1 MAQWQPLSPSQH
13 HLMGWKP
20 FTHYRFI
27 ANNTLAP
34 ICVSEL
40 LAINGA
46 MPLAF
51 TKTPQGNFQ
60 LVAVQGLENQQNLY
74 VGNDG
79 KWLGRY
85 VPAVHRGYPF
95 RLQLFENKSFILCGD
110 MDAEWLHQH
119 AEPEDTHI
127 FNEQGALTPPVKDI
141 VTFLQNVQ
149 KDLQRTRA
157 IVAQLAD
164 ANLIEPWPV
173 QFPLPGALKGE
184 KQRVDGLH
192 RINETTLRTLAPE
205 TIAKLAANGAL
216 STAYAQLLSQGRIN
230 DLIKRHTERGQH
242 HNNAEKVDLESLFND
257 DEDDD
262 FEFNFDA

>member
-1 MAQWQPLSPSQH
+1 MTQWKPLSPSKH
-13 HLMGWKP
+13 HLMGWKS
-20 FTHYRFI
+20 FTHYLFI

-51 TKTPQGNFQ
+51 TKTPKGNFQ
-60 LVAVQGLENQQNLY
+60 LVAVQGLESQQNLY
-74 VGNDG
+74 VGSDG

-95 RLQLFENKSFILCGD
+95 RLQLAENGSFILCGD
-110 MDAEWLHQH
+110 MDAEWLNQH
-119 AEPEDTHI
+119 AVPEDTRV
-127 FNEQGALTPPVKDI
+127 FNEQGELTPPMKDV

-164 ANLIEPWPV
+164 ANLMEPWPV
-173 QFPLPGALKGE
+173 TFPLPEASQG
-184 KQRVDGLH
+184 KQRIEGLY
-192 RINETTLRTLAPE
+192 RISESHLRALPPE
-205 TIAKLAANGAL
+205 VLAKLTQSGAL
-216 STAYAQLLSQGRIN
+216 SVAYAQLLSQSRIN
-230 DLIKRHTERGQH
+230 DLIKRHTEGGQPPP
-242 HNNAEKVDLESLFND
+242 NAEKVDLESLFN
-257 DEDDD
+257 EGDDD